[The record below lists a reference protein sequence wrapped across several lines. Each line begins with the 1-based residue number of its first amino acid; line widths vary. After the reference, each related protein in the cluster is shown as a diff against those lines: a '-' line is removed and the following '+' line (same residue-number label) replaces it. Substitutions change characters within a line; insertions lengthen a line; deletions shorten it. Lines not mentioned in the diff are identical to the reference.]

1 MKKLKLLLLTL
12 ISVISFGVMSQNLV
26 STTNTTSAGVCDGT
40 AVFDTTVLNVNILNW
55 NYQGSVIQ
63 YGGYSIDSLC
73 SGTYAVTYVD
83 TNNSF
88 ASATFTIGASCVN
101 FYGSITAIDSSIN
114 NGSMT
119 VYTVNGTAPY
129 TYQWDNGVMTQTINN
144 LSAGVYCCY
153 IMDANGCTDSICD
166 IIGTQSTNFGDT
178 LVLNSTG
185 TCNSPIGNFTTTIED
200 CNINFN
206 TIDTA
211 YMTINGLINSGL
223 DSILCVW
230 YVIDTTGTYQTYM
243 VNYPMIDSTGC
254 YNFQLV
260 VYCYTKSMDYKTIVI
275 NQTESIG
282 FAGIEELTQLE
293 KTIVKI
299 TDMLGRECKPES
311 GELHI
316 IRYSDGST
324 EKVIRN

>member
-1 MKKLKLLLLTL
+1 L
-12 ISVISFGVMSQNLV
+12 
-26 STTNTTSAGVCDGT
+26 
-40 AVFDTTVLNVNILNW
+40 
-55 NYQGSVIQ
+55 
-63 YGGYSIDSLC
+63 
-73 SGTYAVTYVD
+73 
-83 TNNSF
+83 
-88 ASATFTIGASCVN
+88 
-101 FYGSITAIDSSIN
+101 
-114 NGSMT
+114 
-119 VYTVNGTAPY
+119 
-129 TYQWDNGVMTQTINN
+129 
-144 LSAGVYCCY
+144 
-153 IMDANGCTDSICD
+153 
-166 IIGTQSTNFGDT
+166 GDT
-178 LVLNSTG
+178 LVINNTG

-324 EKVIRN
+324 EKSIRN